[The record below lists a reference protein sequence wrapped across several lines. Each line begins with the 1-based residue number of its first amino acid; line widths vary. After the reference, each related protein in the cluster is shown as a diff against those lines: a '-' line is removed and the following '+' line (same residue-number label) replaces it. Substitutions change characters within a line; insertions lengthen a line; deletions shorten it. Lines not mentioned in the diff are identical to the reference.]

1 MRNGQRWTLLA
12 VLLVAVLGVAVLGR
26 ITDRGSSDGQL
37 AWAQVAASSCG
48 NAIVEPG
55 EQCDPPG
62 SITCPAGSPASAFLP
77 CSATCTCPATVLD
90 HFQCYE
96 VKPAFFSQVT
106 VTVQDQFGTLT
117 ETLRYP
123 HRLCAPANKN
133 DEGIQDPTDHL
144 AGYATKA
151 VSGFTKRTGQTLVD
165 QFGTQLL
172 DVVRPDVL
180 MVPTSKDG
188 VQQQPPLDHFQCY
201 KVKRSKGGP
210 KFAKRTVTVSD
221 QFESLTLT
229 LVKPILLC
237 APASKNNEDP
247 TAPSHPDHLTCYK
260 TQDGRFPQSTHT
272 ITNQFGLDEVTL
284 IHRRE
289 LCVPSLKNPATT
301 TTSSTTSTT
310 AHASTTTTSRTSTT
324 TSTTSSTTSSTTTSS
339 TTTTTT
345 STTTT
350 TTHYGSP
357 SRAFLVRTE
366 SLLD

>member
-1 MRNGQRWTLLA
+1 MTHSQGKTLLA
-12 VLLVAVLGVAVLGR
+12 TLLVAVLGVAVLGR

-48 NAIVEPG
+48 NAILEPG

-62 SITCPAGSPASAFLP
+62 SITCPPGSPADAFLA
-77 CSATCTCPATVLD
+77 CSANCTCPVLD

-106 VTVQDQFGTLT
+106 VHVTDQFGTLT

-133 DEGIQDPTDHL
+133 NEDPTAPSHPNHL
-144 AGYATKA
+144 AGYRTKA

-172 DVVRPDVL
+172 DVVRPDNL
-180 MVPTSKDG
+180 LVPTGKDG
-188 VQQQPPLDHFQCY
+188 VMQQPGLDHFQCY

-229 LVKPILLC
+229 LVKPVLLC

-272 ITNQFGLDEVTL
+272 ITNQFGLDEVTV

-301 TTSSTTSTT
+301 TTSTTSTTSTPT
-310 AHASTTTTSRTSTT
+310 STTTTSTTTTT
-324 TSTTSSTTSSTTTSS
+324 TSTTSSTTSSSTTS
-339 TTTTTT
+339 TTT

-350 TTHYGSP
+350 TTVYGSP
-357 SRAFLVRTE
+357 SRAFLVSTD

>member
-96 VKPAFFSQVT
+96 VKPAFFSRLT

-133 DEGIQDPTDHL
+133 GEGIQDPTDHL
-144 AGYATKA
+144 AGYTTKPCL
-151 VSGFTKRTGQTLVD
+151 VSRSGQA
-165 QFGTQLL
+165 
-172 DVVRPDVL
+172 RPSWISSEPSCSTSS
-180 MVPTSKDG
+180 VPTS
-188 VQQQPPLDHFQCY
+188 
-201 KVKRSKGGP
+201 
-210 KFAKRTVTVSD
+210 
-221 QFESLTLT
+221 
-229 LVKPILLC
+229 
-237 APASKNNEDP
+237 
-247 TAPSHPDHLTCYK
+247 
-260 TQDGRFPQSTHT
+260 
-272 ITNQFGLDEVTL
+272 
-284 IHRRE
+284 
-289 LCVPSLKNPATT
+289 
-301 TTSSTTSTT
+301 
-310 AHASTTTTSRTSTT
+310 
-324 TSTTSSTTSSTTTSS
+324 
-339 TTTTTT
+339 
-345 STTTT
+345 
-350 TTHYGSP
+350 
-357 SRAFLVRTE
+357 
-366 SLLD
+366 

>member
-1 MRNGQRWTLLA
+1 MTHSQGKTLLA
-12 VLLVAVLGVAVLGR
+12 TLLVAVLGVAVLGR

-48 NAIVEPG
+48 NAILEPG

-62 SITCPAGSPASAFLP
+62 SITCPPGSPADAFLA
-77 CSATCTCPATVLD
+77 CSANCTCPVLD

-106 VTVQDQFGTLT
+106 VHVTDQFGTLT

-133 DEGIQDPTDHL
+133 
-144 AGYATKA
+144 
-151 VSGFTKRTGQTLVD
+151 
-165 QFGTQLL
+165 
-172 DVVRPDVL
+172 
-180 MVPTSKDG
+180 
-188 VQQQPPLDHFQCY
+188 
-201 KVKRSKGGP
+201 
-210 KFAKRTVTVSD
+210 
-221 QFESLTLT
+221 
-229 LVKPILLC
+229 
-237 APASKNNEDP
+237 NEDP

-260 TQDGRFPQSTHT
+260 TTDGKFPQSTHT
-272 ITNQFGLDEVTL
+272 IDNQFGLDDVTL

-301 TTSSTTSTT
+301 TTSTTSTTSTPT
-310 AHASTTTTSRTSTT
+310 STTTTSTTTTT
-324 TSTTSSTTSSTTTSS
+324 TSTTSSTTSSSTTS
-339 TTTTTT
+339 TTT

-350 TTHYGSP
+350 TTLYGSP
-357 SRAFLVRTE
+357 SRAFLVSTD